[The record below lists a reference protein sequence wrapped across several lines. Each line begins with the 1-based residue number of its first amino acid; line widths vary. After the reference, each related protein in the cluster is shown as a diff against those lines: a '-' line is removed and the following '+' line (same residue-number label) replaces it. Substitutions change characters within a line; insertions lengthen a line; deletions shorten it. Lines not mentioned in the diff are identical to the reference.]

1 MTPSETDVPR
11 PRAARR
17 RWVGPVVF
25 VLAAAVVALLGLL
38 AVSILEH
45 RWEARRVAVAIVP
58 LPQWEADPA
67 AWGLN
72 YPREYQTYLEAT
84 QSDTRTRYG
93 GSFPRDY
100 LDADPNLVVLW
111 ARYGFAKD
119 YKQARGHPHS
129 VEDILATKRIT
140 PKTVGTCW
148 TCKSA
153 DVPRLL
159 HEMGPADF
167 YAADFHELR
176 DEITHP
182 IACRD
187 CHDPETLELVITRPA
202 LREGLTALGRDP
214 DALSHQEMRSMVC
227 AQCHSEYYFKGGSY
241 LVFPWAKGTRPE
253 EMLAYYDGHDFADFT
268 HAVSGTRVVKAQHP
282 DWELWRTG
290 IHAYR
295 GVSCADCHMPYVS
308 EGGAK
313 YTDHHI
319 QSPLLTIN
327 RSCAVCHRWTEKE
340 IRTRVEATQDK
351 VHAALVRAESA
362 LVKAHFDVAAAGQAG
377 ADETALAEVRR
388 LVRHAQFRW
397 DYVRSSNGT
406 GIHSPQEATRILG
419 EAADLAQQARVLT
432 ARVLAAEGVTA
443 EPAYPDVST
452 REKADAVM
460 QAFVDGEAPELMP

>member
-1 MTPSETDVPR
+1 MTPAQTDVPR
-11 PRAARR
+11 PTAARR
-17 RWVGPVVF
+17 RWVGPVAF
-25 VLAAAVVALLGLL
+25 GLAAAVVALLGLL

-58 LPQWEADPA
+58 LPEWESDPA

-72 YPREYQTYLEAT
+72 YPREYETYLKSR
-84 QSDTRTRYG
+84 QSDTRTLYG
-93 GSFPRDY
+93 GAFPRDY

-111 ARYGFAKD
+111 AGYGFAKD

-167 YAADFHELR
+167 YAANFHDLR
-176 DEITHP
+176 DEIRHP

-202 LREGLTALGRDP
+202 LREGLKALGRDP

-227 AQCHSEYYFKGGSY
+227 AQCHSEYYFKDGSY

-253 EMLAYYDGHDFADFT
+253 EMLAYYDAYDFADFT
-268 HAVSGTRVVKAQHP
+268 HAISGTRVVKAQHP

-295 GVSCADCHMPYVS
+295 NVSCADCHMPYVS

-319 QSPLLTIN
+319 QSPLLTVS
-327 RSCAVCHRWTEKE
+327 RSCTVCHRWTEAE
-340 IRTRVEATQDK
+340 IVARVESAQKT
-351 VHAALVRAESA
+351 VHAARLRAEEA
-362 LVKAHFDVAAAGQAG
+362 LVKAHFDVAAAAQTG
-377 ADETALAEVRR
+377 AEADALAEVRG
-388 LVRHAQFRW
+388 LVRRAQFRW
-397 DYVRSSNGT
+397 DYVLSSNGM

-419 EAADLAQQARVLT
+419 EAADLAQQARVRA
-432 ARVLAAEGVTA
+432 ARLLARKGVTDP
-443 EPAYPDVST
+443 PAYPDVST

-460 QAFVDGEAPELMP
+460 QAFVGGEPPDLLP